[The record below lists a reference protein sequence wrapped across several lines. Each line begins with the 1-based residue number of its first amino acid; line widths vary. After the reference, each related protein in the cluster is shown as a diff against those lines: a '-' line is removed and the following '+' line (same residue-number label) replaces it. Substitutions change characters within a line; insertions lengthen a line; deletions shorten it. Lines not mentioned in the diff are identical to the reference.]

1 MNFSIKNTQLFL
13 LGFLAFTSNVV
24 MAQSNQNISFKGN
37 SFELFTQPR
46 DTFYIENIETGQ
58 REMKITRVEVIPIKM
73 NGAAIAK
80 GDEMQSPPLPERS
93 MDEYF
98 IDLVN
103 QNKNLFN
110 QLSDGQY
117 RINPRHFVISKEGKI
132 MYYTFEGVEKMNE
145 PKENA
150 IIQAIEN
157 GEVVYYKFSNDVKV
171 PLDPKY
177 FDPAILKELSIKS
190 EINQFIKNFIDSGKI
205 RFEAGEKDGNKILG
219 IANGAHV
226 WITVKNHQVTVDI

>member
-58 REMKITRVEVIPIKM
+58 REMKITGVEVIPIKM
-73 NGAAIAK
+73 NGAAIAI

-110 QLSDGQY
+110 QLSDGRY

-132 MYYTFEGVEKMNE
+132 MYYTFEGVELNIYPTQQKNDAQNE
-145 PKENA
+145 K
-150 IIQAIEN
+150 II
-157 GEVVYYKFSNDVKV
+157 
-171 PLDPKY
+171 P
-177 FDPAILKELSIKS
+177 
-190 EINQFIKNFIDSGKI
+190 EINQFIRNFIDSGKI
-205 RFEAGEKDGNKILG
+205 RFDAGEKDGNKILG
-219 IANGAHV
+219 IANGAHI
-226 WITVKNHQVTVDI
+226 WITVKNHQVTVNI